1 MSEDEFA
8 LKQVCPSKVGEIFY
22 DGRIANFQTS
32 VIVEE
37 FWKSANF
44 WRSHEKISVVHF
56 FDSRCIITVT
66 M

>member
-37 FWKSANF
+37 F
-44 WRSHEKISVVHF
+44 
-56 FDSRCIITVT
+56 
-66 M
+66 